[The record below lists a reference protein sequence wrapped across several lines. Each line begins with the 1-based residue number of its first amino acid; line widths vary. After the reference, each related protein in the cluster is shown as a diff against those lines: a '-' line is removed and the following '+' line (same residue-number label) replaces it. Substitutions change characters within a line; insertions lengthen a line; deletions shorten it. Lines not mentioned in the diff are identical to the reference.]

1 MGIGWQP
8 TNSSVTRCDADP
20 VKDAPKN
27 PNPRPKRRGKIKP
40 EPPGPIKGM
49 VRLKHRQ
56 QDGSISSFGDEVSI
70 EHGIGQLTPVQRHI
84 ASAYESGLIDDSDLD
99 ALL

>member
-1 MGIGWQP
+1 MPWDP
-8 TNSSVTRCDADP
+8 NKSSVTRCDADP
-20 VKDAPKN
+20 IKDAPKQ

-40 EPPGPIKGM
+40 QPMGDIQGM

-56 QDGSISSFGDEVSI
+56 ASGAISSWADEVCI
-70 EHGIGQLTPVQRHI
+70 EHDFGALTPQERHI
-84 ASAYESGLIDDSDLD
+84 ASAFESGLIDENDLD